1 MILSINDLLT
11 VGASDNLRFCGLST
25 FFLSHSLLNDNR
37 KLVSLSRRM
46 CMQEDDSEEQ
56 WQTYVEKL
64 MRTTQIPDKFLF
76 TEEQLVQIAMEENIS
91 ISQGN
96 GFWWK
101 EPC

>member
-1 MILSINDLLT
+1 
-11 VGASDNLRFCGLST
+11 
-25 FFLSHSLLNDNR
+25 
-37 KLVSLSRRM
+37 M